1 MMENDD
7 ERGGKMKNVFKF
19 ILSLLFLFGPCLYFG
34 VLGKTTE
41 MGIVLVPSVLSA
53 VLLNFDHLKKY
64 VSVIKMKDI
73 ELKFKDMIEEAN
85 ATIEQLN
92 NSQYT
97 LTKVAT
103 EILYRH
109 KFYGGV
115 PVGVSVE
122 LVDDLYETAKNTNAI
137 SIINGPIKLAYQR
150 LLSEAFG
157 KISYGINDS
166 EDKKKISS
174 ITETIYVFKGNSNM
188 IRKCDSIPSPA
199 ALRKKVEEIELL
211 EESRQAVLN
220 SIFQFEKLCI
230 QYQEKYEKLNLID
243 TI

>member
-1 MMENDD
+1 
-7 ERGGKMKNVFKF
+7 MKNVIKI
-19 ILSLLFLFGPCLYFG
+19 ILSLLFLFAPCLYFG

-41 MGIVLVPSVLSA
+41 MGLILVPSVLS
-53 VLLNFDHLKKY
+53 VILLNFEHLKKY
-64 VSVIKMKDI
+64 VSVIRTKDV

-92 NSQYT
+92 NAQYT

-109 KFYGGV
+109 KFWGGV
-115 PVGVSVE
+115 PVGISVE
-122 LVDDLYETAKNTNAI
+122 LIDDLYQMAKNTNATN
-137 SIINGPIKLAYQR
+137 IINGPLKLAYER

-157 KISYGINDS
+157 KISYSIDDS
-166 EDKKKISS
+166 EDKKKILS

-188 IRKCDSIPSPA
+188 IRKCDCIPSPA